1 MRKESRAGPMAMA
14 EEMASLARQ
23 VIASYEAR
31 VSSVEQIIEA
41 THEMLEA
48 FRSQREAMRT
58 RLREALA
65 RAASLRRR
73 DFDAMMQG
81 ILARQEAREQAIKE
95 TMRDYLREQR
105 ALAAALREALARGEA
120 DRVGTVKE
128 ILGRI
133 TARRQEQE
141 WEVRTLLAE
150 FRKEQEQVARALGGF
165 LSNGGCIKVKDF
177 KATLR
182 TIQACHRAGRHEG
195 GRDGGGQMRL
205 LPGEGARSI

>member
-1 MRKESRAGPMAMA
+1 MGTA
-14 EEMASLARQ
+14 EEMACLARE

-58 RLREALA
+58 QLRDTLA

-73 DFDAMMQG
+73 DFDAMMHG
-81 ILARQEAREQAIKE
+81 ILVRQEERQERVKE
-95 TMRDYLREQR
+95 AMRGYLREHKATAQ
-105 ALAAALREALARGEA
+105 ALKEALAKDEA
-120 DRVGTVKE
+120 KRVGTVKE
-128 ILGRI
+128 LLGGI
-133 TARRQEQE
+133 MARQEE
-141 WEVRTLLAE
+141 REREVRALLAE

-165 LSNGGCIKVKDF
+165 LSNGGSIKVKDF
-177 KATLR
+177 KGTLR
-182 TIQACHRAGRHEG
+182 AIQACHGAEREEG
-195 GRDGGGQMRL
+195 GTDGGRQMRL